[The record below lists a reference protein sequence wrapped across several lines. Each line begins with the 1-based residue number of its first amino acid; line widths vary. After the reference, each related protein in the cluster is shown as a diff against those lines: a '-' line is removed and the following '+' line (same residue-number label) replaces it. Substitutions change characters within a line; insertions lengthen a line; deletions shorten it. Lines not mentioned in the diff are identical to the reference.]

1 MTSSQP
7 AHPQHHHH
15 GAAAPDRP
23 MTHREI
29 LEALSGL
36 LLGLFVAVLSS
47 TIVSNAL
54 PTILNDLH
62 GGESAYTWVITAA
75 LLSLTASTPI
85 WGKLSDLVSKKLLVQ
100 LALVIYIVSST
111 LAGLSQNTAEL
122 IGCRV
127 LQGLGAGGVVALGQI
142 CLAAMVPPR
151 ERGRYSGYFGAVFA
165 LATIG
170 GPLIGGVIVDTH
182 WLGWRWCFYVGIPF
196 SVIAII
202 VLQRTLH
209 LPVVKRKAKIDYL
222 GAILI
227 AGAVSLLMVWVT
239 LAGKNYA
246 WGSWQTA
253 LMVGGGL
260 LLVLLFVLT
269 ERRAAE
275 PIMPLGLFR
284 HRTVSLAAVAST
296 FVGIGMYGAT
306 TFLSQY
312 FQLAKGKT
320 PTMAG
325 ILTLPMILGL
335 ALASAIAGR
344 LITKHGKWKRY
355 LVAGTFLLALG
366 FFLLGTARADT
377 NYGVLSLYMAAT
389 GIGLGLTSQNLV
401 LAVQNT
407 VPAKELGTASST
419 VTFFR
424 TMGGAMGVSALGA
437 LLGTRVTH
445 YLTQNLLAAHI
456 PAAGASALG
465 GGDLPDLHALPA
477 PLVPLVTDAFGHGV
491 GTVFL
496 VAAPFAAVAFLVVL
510 FIREVPLRTAHAAQA
525 GHGAHASHG
534 AHAAHAAHATDGLQA
549 VQPEPVADPSVG
561 ESV

>member
-7 AHPQHHHH
+7 APRHHRHQA
-15 GAAAPDRP
+15 GDPDRP

-111 LAGLSQNTAEL
+111 LAGLAQNTGEL

-196 SVIAII
+196 SLIAIV

-209 LPVVKRKAKIDYL
+209 LPVVKRAAKIDYR
-222 GAILI
+222 GALLV
-227 AGAVSLLMVWVT
+227 AAAVSLLMVWVT
-239 LAGKNYA
+239 LAGKDYP
-246 WGSWQTA
+246 WLSWQTV

-260 LLVLLFVLT
+260 LLAVLFVLT

-275 PIMPLGLFR
+275 PLMPLSLFR
-284 HRTVSLAAVAST
+284 FRTVSLAAVAST

-312 FQLAKGKT
+312 FQLAKEKM

-335 ALASAIAGR
+335 AIASAVAGR
-344 LITKHGKWKRY
+344 LITRYGKWKRY
-355 LVAGTFLLALG
+355 LVAGTLLLTVG
-366 FFLLGTARADT
+366 FFLLGTARSDT
-377 NYGVLSLYMAAT
+377 GYGALSIGMVCT
-389 GIGLGLTSQNLV
+389 GVGLGLTSQNLV

-437 LLGTRVTH
+437 LLGTKVTH
-445 YLTQNLLAAHI
+445 YLTQNLAAAHV
-456 PAAGASALG
+456 PPAGASALG

-477 PLVPLVTDAFGHGV
+477 PVVPLVTDAFGHGV
-491 GTVFL
+491 ATVFL
-496 VAAPFAAVAFLVVL
+496 TATPFAALALLAVL
-510 FIREVPLRTAHAAQA
+510 FIREVPLRTAPAAGPAPQP
-525 GHGAHASHG
+525 
-534 AHAAHAAHATDGLQA
+534 AA
-549 VQPEPVADPSVG
+549 ADRVG
-561 ESV
+561 ESA

>member
-1 MTSSQP
+1 
-7 AHPQHHHH
+7 
-15 GAAAPDRP
+15 

-54 PTILNDLH
+54 PTILRDLH

-85 WGKLSDLVSKKLLVQ
+85 WGKLSDLVSKKLLMQV
-100 LALVIYIVSST
+100 ALVIYIVSST
-111 LAGLSQNTAEL
+111 LAGLSQNTSEL

-127 LQGLGAGGVVALGQI
+127 LQGIGAGGVVALGQI

-170 GPLIGGVIVDTH
+170 GPLIGGVIVDTP

-196 SVIAII
+196 SLVAIV

-209 LPVVKRKAKIDYL
+209 LPVVRRKARIDYL
-222 GAILI
+222 GALLI
-227 AGAVSLLMVWVT
+227 AGAVSLLMIWVT
-239 LAGKNYA
+239 LAGKNYPWA
-246 WGSWQTA
+246 SWQTA
-253 LMVGGGL
+253 AMVGGGL
-260 LLVLLFVLT
+260 LLAALFVLT
-269 ERRAAE
+269 ECRAAE
-275 PIMPLGLFR
+275 PIIPLTLFR
-284 HRTVSLAAVAST
+284 HRTVSLAAAASAL
-296 FVGIGMYGAT
+296 VGIGMYGAT

-312 FQLAKGKT
+312 FQLAREKT

-325 ILTLPMILGL
+325 IMTLPMILGL
-335 ALASAIAGR
+335 AASSAAAGR

-366 FFLLGTARADT
+366 FLLLGTARADT
-377 NYGVLSLYMAAT
+377 PYGLLSLYMLAT
-389 GIGLGLTSQNLV
+389 GVGLGLTSQNLV

-407 VPAKELGTASST
+407 VPVKELGTASSA

-437 LLGTRVTH
+437 LLGTKVTH
-445 YLTQNLLAAHI
+445 YLTQNLAAAHL
-456 PAAGASALG
+456 PAAGGAPG
-465 GGDLPDLHALPA
+465 GGELPDLHRLPA
-477 PLVPLVTDAFGHGV
+477 PLVPLVTDAFGHGI

-496 VAAPFAAVAFLVVL
+496 VAAPFALLAFLLVL
-510 FIREVPLRTAHAAQA
+510 GIREVPLRTR
-525 GHGAHASHG
+525 
-534 AHAAHAAHATDGLQA
+534 
-549 VQPEPVADPSVG
+549 
-561 ESV
+561 ESG

>member
-1 MTSSQP
+1 MTSS
-7 AHPQHHHH
+7 
-15 GAAAPDRP
+15 AAARRHPHASAQDDRQ
-23 MTHREI
+23 MTHREV

-36 LLGLFVAVLSS
+36 LIGLFVAVLSS

-54 PTILNDLH
+54 PTILNELH

-100 LALVIYIVSST
+100 IALVMYIVSSA
-111 LAGLSQNTAEL
+111 LAGLSQNTGEL
-122 IGCRV
+122 IGCRA
-127 LQGLGAGGVVALGQI
+127 LQGIGAGGVVALGQI

-170 GPLIGGVIVDTH
+170 GPLIGGVIVDTS

-196 SVIAII
+196 SVIAIV

-209 LPVVKRKAKIDYL
+209 LPVVKRAAKIDKAKIDVG
-222 GAILI
+222 GALLV
-227 AGAVSLLMVWVT
+227 AGAVSLLMVWIT
-239 LAGKNYA
+239 LAGKDYA

-253 LMVGGGL
+253 AMVGGGL

-275 PIMPLGLFR
+275 PVMPLGLFR
-284 HRTVSLAAVAST
+284 FRTVSLAAVASA
-296 FVGIGMYGAT
+296 FVGIAMYGTT

-312 FQLAKGKT
+312 FQLARDKT
-320 PTMAG
+320 PTVAG
-325 ILTLPMILGL
+325 LMTLPMILGL
-335 ALASAIAGR
+335 AVSSAVAGR
-344 LITKHGKWKRY
+344 LITRSGRWKRY
-355 LVAGTFLLALG
+355 LVAGTFLLAVGLA
-366 FFLLGTARADT
+366 LLGTARAGT
-377 NYGVLSLYMAAT
+377 GYGLLSVYMACT

-437 LLGTRVTH
+437 LLGNRVTH
-445 YLTQNLLAAHI
+445 YLAQNLAAAHLPV
-456 PAAGASALG
+456 PAGSAG
-465 GGDLPDLHALPA
+465 GGELPDLHTLPV
-477 PLVPLVTDAFGHGV
+477 PVVPLVEDAFGHGV

-496 VAAPFAAVAFLVVL
+496 FAAPAALLAFLAVL
-510 FIREVPLRTAHAAQA
+510 FIREVPLRARAAAEQP
-525 GHGAHASHG
+525 
-534 AHAAHAAHATDGLQA
+534 AAA
-549 VQPEPVADPSVG
+549 PVA
-561 ESV
+561 ERA

>member
-1 MTSSQP
+1 
-7 AHPQHHHH
+7 
-15 GAAAPDRP
+15 
-23 MTHREI
+23 MTHREV

-36 LLGLFVAVLSS
+36 LIGLFVAVLSS

-54 PTILNDLH
+54 PTILNELH
-62 GGESAYTWVITAA
+62 GGESAYTWVMTAA

-100 LALVIYIVSST
+100 IALVMYIVSST

-127 LQGLGAGGVVALGQI
+127 LQGIGAGGVVALGQI

-170 GPLIGGVIVDTH
+170 GPLIGGVIVDTS

-196 SVIAII
+196 SLIAIV

-209 LPVVKRKAKIDYL
+209 LPVVKRAAKIDYL
-222 GAILI
+222 GALLV
-227 AGAVSLLMVWVT
+227 AGAVSLLMVWIT
-239 LAGKNYA
+239 LAGKDYA

-253 LMVGGGL
+253 AMVGGGL
-260 LLVLLFVLT
+260 LLAVLFVLA

-275 PIMPLGLFR
+275 PVIPLSLFR
-284 HRTVSLAAVAST
+284 FRTVSLASVASVL
-296 FVGIGMYGAT
+296 VGIGMYGTT
-306 TFLSQY
+306 TFLGQY
-312 FQLAKGKT
+312 FQLARGKT

-325 ILTLPMILGL
+325 VMTLPMILGL
-335 ALASAIAGR
+335 AVSSAVVGR
-344 LITKHGKWKRY
+344 LITRSGKWKRY
-355 LVAGTFLLALG
+355 LVAGTFLLTAGLA
-366 FFLLGTARADT
+366 LLGTARADT
-377 NYGVLSLYMAAT
+377 GYGLLSVYMACT
-389 GIGLGLTSQNLV
+389 GVGLGLTSQNLV

-407 VPAKELGTASST
+407 VTAKELGTASST

-437 LLGTRVTH
+437 LLGTKVSH
-445 YLTQNLLAAHI
+445 YLAQNLAAAHLPV
-456 PAAGASALG
+456 PAGSAG
-465 GGDLPDLHALPA
+465 GGELPDLHTLPA
-477 PLVPLVTDAFGHGV
+477 PLVPLVEDAFGHGI

-496 VAAPFAAVAFLVVL
+496 VAAPAALVAFLVVL
-510 FIREVPLRTAHAAQA
+510 FIREVPLRARAAEQ
-525 GHGAHASHG
+525 
-534 AHAAHAAHATDGLQA
+534 QPA
-549 VQPEPVADPSVG
+549 VEAVEQPA
-561 ESV
+561 

>member
-7 AHPQHHHH
+7 AHRRHH
-15 GAAAPDRP
+15 GAADPDRP

-111 LAGLSQNTAEL
+111 LAGLSQNTTEL
-122 IGCRV
+122 IACRV

-170 GPLIGGVIVDTH
+170 GPLIGGVIVDTG

-209 LPVVKRKAKIDYL
+209 LPVVKRKARIDYL
-222 GAILI
+222 GALLI

-246 WGSWQTA
+246 WGSWQTVA
-253 LMVGGGL
+253 MVGGGL
-260 LLVLLFVLT
+260 LLVVLFILT

-275 PIMPLGLFR
+275 PVMPLTLFR
-284 HRTVSLAAVAST
+284 HRTVSLAAVASA

-312 FQLAKGKT
+312 FQLAKEKT

-325 ILTLPMILGL
+325 IMTLPMILGL
-335 ALASAIAGR
+335 AVASAVAGR

-366 FFLLGTARADT
+366 FLLLGTARADT
-377 NYGVLSLYMAAT
+377 SYGLLSLYMAAT
-389 GIGLGLTSQNLV
+389 GVGLGLTSQNLV

-407 VPAKELGTASST
+407 VTAKELGTASST

-445 YLTQNLLAAHI
+445 YLTQNLTAAHI
-456 PAAGASALG
+456 PPAGAAALG
-465 GGDLPDLHALPA
+465 GGDLPDLHTLPA

-510 FIREVPLRTAHAAQA
+510 LIREVPLRTA
-525 GHGAHASHG
+525 
-534 AHAAHAAHATDGLQA
+534 
-549 VQPEPVADPSVG
+549 PVAAAPTPAETRPVS
-561 ESV
+561 EPA

>member
-1 MTSSQP
+1 
-7 AHPQHHHH
+7 
-15 GAAAPDRP
+15 

-100 LALVIYIVSST
+100 LALVIYIVSSA
-111 LAGLSQNTAEL
+111 LAGLSQNTGEL

-209 LPVVKRKAKIDYL
+209 LPVVKRKAKIDYR
-222 GAILI
+222 GALLI

-253 LMVGGGL
+253 VMVGGGL
-260 LLVLLFVLT
+260 LLVLLFILA

-275 PIMPLGLFR
+275 PVMPLSLFR
-284 HRTVSLAAVAST
+284 HRTVSLAAIASA

-312 FQLAKGKT
+312 FQLAKEKT

-325 ILTLPMILGL
+325 IMTLPMIAGL
-335 ALASAIAGR
+335 ALASAVAGR
-344 LITKHGKWKRY
+344 LITKHGRWKRY

-377 NYGVLSLYMAAT
+377 SYGLLSLYMAAT

-407 VPAKELGTASST
+407 VTAKEMGTASST

-424 TMGGAMGVSALGA
+424 SMGGAMGVSALGA

-456 PAAGASALG
+456 PPAGASALS
-465 GGDLPDLHALPA
+465 GGDLPDLHTLPA

-496 VAAPFAAVAFLVVL
+496 VAAPFATLAFLAVL
-510 FIREVPLRTAHAAQA
+510 LIREVPLRTASA
-525 GHGAHASHG
+525 GGPTPSDAR
-534 AHAAHAAHATDGLQA
+534 
-549 VQPEPVADPSVG
+549 QPVDEPVDAVRSEPVS
-561 ESV
+561 EPTA

>member
-1 MTSSQP
+1 MTVTSP
-7 AHPQHHHH
+7 APT
-15 GAAAPDRP
+15 GAAATDDTP
-23 MTHREI
+23 MTHRQV

-47 TIVSNAL
+47 TVVSNAL
-54 PTILNDLH
+54 PRILTDLH

-100 LALVIYIVSST
+100 IALVIYIVSSA

-127 LQGLGAGGVVALGQI
+127 LQGIGAGGVTALAQI

-170 GPLIGGVIVDTH
+170 GPLIGGVIVDTD

-196 SVIAII
+196 SLIAIL
-202 VLQRTLH
+202 VLQRTLK

-222 GAILI
+222 GATVIT
-227 AGAVSLLMVWVT
+227 GAVSLLMIWIT

-246 WGSWQTA
+246 WVSWQT
-253 LMVGGGL
+253 LVMVGGGL
-260 LLVLLFVLT
+260 LLGALAVFV
-269 ERRAAE
+269 ESRAAE
-275 PIMPLGLFR
+275 PIIPLSLFR
-284 HRTVSLAAVAST
+284 YRTVTLAAVASVL
-296 FVGIGMYGAT
+296 VGVGMYGAT

-312 FQLAKGKT
+312 FQLAREKS

-325 ILTLPMILGL
+325 LMTLPMILGL
-335 ALASAIAGR
+335 AVSSTVAGKM
-344 LITKHGKWKRY
+344 ITRYGKWKGF
-355 LVAGTFLLALG
+355 LVAGTFLLAVG
-366 FFLLGTARADT
+366 FGLLGTVRDDT
-377 NYGVLSLYMAAT
+377 AYGLLALYMALA
-389 GIGLGLTSQNLV
+389 GVGLGLTMQNLV

-407 VPAKELGTASST
+407 VPRAELGAASSA

-437 LLGTRVTH
+437 LMTNRVGR
-445 YLTQNLLAAHI
+445 YLTENMAAAGI
-456 PAAGASALG
+456 PAGQGGAGAG
-465 GGDLPDLHALPA
+465 EIPDLHTLPA
-477 PLVPLVTDAFGHGV
+477 PVVPLVTDAFGHGV
-491 GTVFL
+491 GVVFL
-496 VAAPFAAVAFLVVL
+496 VAAPFALLAFLVVL
-510 FIREVPLRTAHAAQA
+510 FIREIPLRT
-525 GHGAHASHG
+525 GH
-534 AHAAHAAHATDGLQA
+534 
-549 VQPEPVADPSVG
+549 VG
-561 ESV
+561 

>member
-1 MTSSQP
+1 MTP
-7 AHPQHHHH
+7 AA
-15 GAAAPDRP
+15 GVRRAAHEDRP
-23 MTHREI
+23 MTHREV

-36 LLGLFVAVLSS
+36 LIGLFVAVLSS

-75 LLSLTASTPI
+75 LLSLTATTPI

-100 LALVIYIVSST
+100 IALVMYIVSSG
-111 LAGLSQNTAEL
+111 LAGLSQNTGEL
-122 IGCRV
+122 IACRV
-127 LQGLGAGGVVALGQI
+127 LQGVGAGGVVALGQI

-170 GPLIGGVIVDTH
+170 GPLIGGVIVDTS

-196 SVIAII
+196 SLIAIV

-209 LPVVKRKAKIDYL
+209 LPVVKRAAKIDYR
-222 GAILI
+222 GAVLV
-227 AGAVSLLMVWVT
+227 AASVSLLMVWVT
-239 LAGKNYA
+239 LAGKDYA
-246 WGSWQTA
+246 WASWQTA
-253 LMVGGGL
+253 AMVGGGL
-260 LLVLLFVLT
+260 LLAVLFVLA

-275 PIMPLGLFR
+275 PVIPLSLFR
-284 HRTVSLAAVAST
+284 YRTVSLAAVASAL
-296 FVGIGMYGAT
+296 VGIGMYGTT
-306 TFLSQY
+306 TFLGQY

-325 ILTLPMILGL
+325 VLTLPMILGL
-335 ALASAIAGR
+335 AVSSAVAGR
-344 LITKHGKWKRY
+344 LITRYGKWKRF
-355 LVAGTFLLALG
+355 LVAGTFLLAVGLA
-366 FFLLGTARADT
+366 LLGTARADT
-377 NYGVLSLYMAAT
+377 GYGPLAVYMALT

-407 VPAKELGTASST
+407 VSAKELGTASSA

-437 LLGTRVTH
+437 LLGNRVSH
-445 YLTQNLLAAHI
+445 FLAQNLAHAHLPV
-456 PAAGASALG
+456 PAGALG
-465 GGDLPDLHALPA
+465 GGELPDLHTLPA

-496 VAAPFAAVAFLVVL
+496 VAAPAAAVAFLVVL
-510 FIREVPLRTAHAAQA
+510 FIREVPLRARAAAEPQPQPQAQA
-525 GHGAHASHG
+525 
-534 AHAAHAAHATDGLQA
+534 AAER
-549 VQPEPVADPSVG
+549 V
-561 ESV
+561 

>member
-1 MTSSQP
+1 MTVTSP
-7 AHPQHHHH
+7 APT
-15 GAAAPDRP
+15 GAAATDDTP
-23 MTHREI
+23 MTHRQV

-47 TIVSNAL
+47 TVVSNAL
-54 PTILNDLH
+54 PRILTDLH

-100 LALVIYIVSST
+100 IALVIYIVSSA

-127 LQGLGAGGVVALGQI
+127 LQGIGAGGVTALAQI

-170 GPLIGGVIVDTH
+170 GPLIGGVIVDTD

-196 SVIAII
+196 SLIAIL
-202 VLQRTLH
+202 VLQRTLK

-222 GAILI
+222 GATVIT
-227 AGAVSLLMVWVT
+227 GAVSLLMIWIT

-246 WGSWQTA
+246 WLSWQTA
-253 LMVGGGL
+253 AMVGGGL
-260 LLVLLFVLT
+260 LLGALAVLV

-275 PIMPLGLFR
+275 PIIPPALFR
-284 HRTVSLAAVAST
+284 HRTVTLAAAASVL
-296 FVGIGMYGAT
+296 VGVGMYGAT

-312 FQLAKGKT
+312 FQLAREKS

-325 ILTLPMILGL
+325 LMTLPMIIGL
-335 ALASAIAGR
+335 AVSSTVAGK
-344 LITKHGKWKRY
+344 LITRYGRWKGY
-355 LVAGTFLLALG
+355 LVAGTGLLAVG
-366 FFLLGTARADT
+366 FGLLGTVRDDT
-377 NYGVLSLYMAAT
+377 PYGLLSLYMALT
-389 GIGLGLTSQNLV
+389 GIGLGLTMQNLV

-407 VPAKELGTASST
+407 VPRHELGAASSV

-437 LLGTRVTH
+437 LMTNRVGR
-445 YLTQNLLAAHI
+445 YLADNMAAAGI
-456 PAAGASALG
+456 PAGHGGAVG
-465 GGDLPDLHALPA
+465 GGEIPDLHQLPA
-477 PLVPLVTDAFGHGV
+477 PVVPLVTDAFGHGV
-491 GTVFL
+491 GVVFL
-496 VAAPFAAVAFLVVL
+496 MAAPFALLAFLVVL
-510 FIREVPLRTAHAAQA
+510 FIHEAPLKTGNEA
-525 GHGAHASHG
+525 
-534 AHAAHAAHATDGLQA
+534 
-549 VQPEPVADPSVG
+549 
-561 ESV
+561 

>member
-1 MTSSQP
+1 MTTSS
-7 AHPQHHHH
+7 
-15 GAAAPDRP
+15 AAADAERP

-54 PTILNDLH
+54 PTILTDLH

-100 LALVIYIVSST
+100 IALVIYIVSST
-111 LAGLSQNTAEL
+111 LAGLSQNTGEL

-127 LQGLGAGGVVALGQI
+127 LQGLGAGGVVSLAQI
-142 CLAAMVPPR
+142 CLASMVPPR

-170 GPLIGGVIVDTH
+170 GPLIGGVIVDTG

-196 SVIAII
+196 SLIAIV

-222 GAILI
+222 GATLI
-227 AGAVSLLMVWVT
+227 AAAVSLLMVWVT
-239 LAGKNYA
+239 LAGTDYP
-246 WGSWQTA
+246 WLSWQTA
-253 LMVGGGL
+253 AMVGGGL
-260 LLVLLFVLT
+260 ALGALAVLT
-269 ERRAAE
+269 ESRAAE
-275 PIMPLGLFR
+275 PIIPLHLFR
-284 HRTVSLAAVAST
+284 YRTVSLAALASVL
-296 FVGIGMYGAT
+296 VGVGMYGAT

-312 FQLAKGKT
+312 FQLAREKT

-325 ILTLPMILGL
+325 IMTLPMILGL
-335 ALASAIAGR
+335 ALASTVAGR
-344 LITKHGKWKRY
+344 LITKYGKWKRF
-355 LVAGTFLLALG
+355 LVAGTFLLAVG
-366 FFLLGTARADT
+366 FGLLGTVRADT
-377 NYGVLSLYMAAT
+377 PYWQLSLYMAAA
-389 GIGLGLTSQNLV
+389 GLGLGLTMQNLV

-407 VPAKELGTASST
+407 VPVKELGTASSL

-445 YLTQNLLAAHI
+445 YLTQNLAAAHI
-456 PAAGASALG
+456 PAAGGNALG
-465 GGDLPDLHALPA
+465 GGAIPDLHTLPA

-496 VAAPFAAVAFLVVL
+496 VAAPLALASFLVVL
-510 FIREVPLRTAHAAQA
+510 AIREVPLRTAHTAPAP
-525 GHGAHASHG
+525 
-534 AHAAHAAHATDGLQA
+534 
-549 VQPEPVADPSVG
+549 QPAEPVAEPVA
-561 ESV
+561 

>member
-1 MTSSQP
+1 MTDTP
-7 AHPQHHHH
+7 TA
-15 GAAAPDRP
+15 P
-23 MTHREI
+23 MTHRQV

-47 TIVSNAL
+47 TVVSNAL
-54 PTILNDLH
+54 PRILTDLH

-100 LALVIYIVSST
+100 IALVIYIASSA
-111 LAGLSQNTAEL
+111 LAGLSQNAGQL
-122 IGCRV
+122 IACRV
-127 LQGLGAGGVVALGQI
+127 LQGIGAGGVTALAQI

-170 GPLIGGVIVDTH
+170 GPLIGGVIVDTS

-196 SVIAII
+196 SLIAIA

-222 GAILI
+222 GALLI
-227 AGAVSLLMVWVT
+227 TASVSLLMIWIS
-239 LAGKNYA
+239 LAGKNYD
-246 WGSWQTA
+246 WLSWQTGA
-253 LMVGGGL
+253 MVGGGL
-260 LLVLLFVLT
+260 ALAALFVLA

-275 PIMPLGLFR
+275 PIVPPALFR
-284 HRTVSLAAVAST
+284 HRTVTLAAIAS
-296 FVGIGMYGAT
+296 VLIGVGMYGAT

-312 FQLAKGKT
+312 FQLAREKS

-335 ALASAIAGR
+335 AVSSTVAGK
-344 LITKHGKWKRY
+344 LITKYGRWKGY
-355 LVAGTFLLALG
+355 LVAGTFMLALG
-366 FFLLGTARADT
+366 FGLLGAVRDDT
-377 NYGVLSLYMAAT
+377 SYGLLALYMAAT
-389 GIGLGLTSQNLV
+389 GIGLGLTMQNLV

-407 VPAKELGTASST
+407 VPRHELGAASST

-437 LLGTRVTH
+437 LLSDRVTR
-445 YLTQNLLAAHI
+445 YLTENLAAARL
-456 PAAGASALG
+456 PATGGSLG
-465 GGDLPDLHALPA
+465 GGEIPDLHKLPA

-491 GTVFL
+491 ATVFL
-496 VAAPFAAVAFLVVL
+496 VAAPFALLAFLVVL
-510 FIREVPLRTAHAAQA
+510 LIREVPLRT
-525 GHGAHASHG
+525 
-534 AHAAHAAHATDGLQA
+534 
-549 VQPEPVADPSVG
+549 VQDVPAERSPELVKD
-561 ESV
+561 